1 MDTNILLFSSL
12 IFITNIFTTF
22 YKKYYEY
29 CLLFIVLTVTSL
41 IFHYNSNIYTNVLDK
56 IFILAIVIYGSYM
69 LYSKSSN
76 EKVFSISIIVIT
88 FILCIFL
95 FFYGYCTNNYCYD
108 SDKCVG
114 DRYHCLLHCISSLGH
129 HIITFL

>member
-108 SDKCVG
+108 SDKCVV
-114 DRYHCLLHCISSLGH
+114 DRYHCLLHCIRSLGH